1 MTSEYWVFAIVT
13 FLFVLSVK
21 KYFDL
26 QSLRESIEEYI
37 AEIAFK
43 LHGVEIQEEEDIV
56 ELEELTDFIQDF
68 VIRNNKLF
76 SRLELKDE

>member
-1 MTSEYWVFAIVT
+1 MNGEYWIFAIIT

-21 KYFDL
+21 KYVDL
-26 QSLRESIEEYI
+26 ESLRESIEEYLSVVSPQ
-37 AEIAFK
+37 EI
-43 LHGVEIQEEEDIV
+43 IEEEDIV

-76 SRLELKDE
+76 SRLDLKDE

>member
-1 MTSEYWVFAIVT
+1 MNGEYWIFAIIT

-21 KYFDL
+21 KYVDL
-26 QSLRESIEEYI
+26 ESLSESIEEYLSVVSPQ
-37 AEIAFK
+37 EI
-43 LHGVEIQEEEDIV
+43 IEEEDIV

-76 SRLELKDE
+76 SRLDLKDE

>member
-1 MTSEYWVFAIVT
+1 MNGEYWIFAIIT

-21 KYFDL
+21 KYVDL
-26 QSLRESIEEYI
+26 ESLRESIEEYLSVVSPQ
-37 AEIAFK
+37 EI
-43 LHGVEIQEEEDIV
+43 IEEEDIV